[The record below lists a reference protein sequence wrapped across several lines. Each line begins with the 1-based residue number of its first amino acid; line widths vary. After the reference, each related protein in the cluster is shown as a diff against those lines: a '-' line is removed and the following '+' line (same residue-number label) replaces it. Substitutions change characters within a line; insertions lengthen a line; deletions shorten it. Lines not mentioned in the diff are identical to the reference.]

1 MMRLDTRFVKTSESA
16 MCEDGWIAEAGQNV
30 RCQAILVAAQAE
42 QEGVLV
48 PADCI
53 ARIRSLTPQQRRV
66 FDLLSEGLSNK
77 QIALRLDVHES
88 TVKAHASAVFAKL
101 GCNSRIKVAL
111 LALRCSL
118 VRQDESDYP
127 TK

>member
-1 MMRLDTRFVKTSESA
+1 MATEADVWGGGAMMRLDTRFVKTSESA

-88 TVKAHASAVFAKL
+88 TVK
-101 GCNSRIKVAL
+101 SRSIACVTAFE
-111 LALRCSL
+111 
-118 VRQDESDYP
+118 D
-127 TK
+127 

>member
-1 MMRLDTRFVKTSESA
+1 MRVDTRFAERSETA
-16 MCEDGWIAEAGQNV
+16 MREDGLLEEAGQNV
-30 RCQAILVAAQAE
+30 RRKVILVAAQAD

-48 PADCI
+48 PADRI

-77 QIALRLDVHES
+77 HIALRLDVHES

-111 LALRCSL
+111 LALICSL

>member
-1 MMRLDTRFVKTSESA
+1 MMRVDTRFAERSETA
-16 MCEDGWIAEAGQNV
+16 MREDGLLEEAGQNV
-30 RCQAILVAAQAE
+30 RRKVILVAAQAD

-48 PADCI
+48 PADRI

-111 LALRCSL
+111 LALICSL